1 MKVTGLARIISLLLV
16 IVLGTTGLGN
26 MNVFAEEISRL
37 VLNKNELSMEVGGT
51 QSITAT
57 AVYVSGKTEDVT
69 IKTDWKSE
77 TPDVATVYSG
87 SVSAKAEGTAVLTA
101 SYMGQA
107 VIVNVNVTKKVKA
120 LTKDKQTVDL
130 RLGKSEQVELTAIY
144 QDGKDEKVTKK
155 ADWSSDN
162 STVATVTNGLITG
175 HSSGEANV
183 TARFGNQ
190 TVTIPVSVEIVKR
203 LDPEMSQVSLLLKGK
218 PLKIKLNAT
227 YPNGTVEDVA
237 DKAEWTT
244 DKETVADALKGTIT
258 AYGPGQAIITAKY
271 GTKTATIKVDVD
283 HAIRLELEPH
293 ELFMKKNE
301 TKDVRLSATYPDETF
316 ENITT
321 RAEWSTSDEKIVS
334 VYQGKLSAN
343 AVGEAVITAKY
354 GDKTVSMTVDVE
366 VPRRLELNKDLVSL
380 QTGKGGDLELTAFYA
395 NNTKEEVTKQAEW
408 SSDNEAVAYVSKGK
422 ITAYKAGEATITAKY
437 AGKTVTAKV
446 SVDIPSKIVPNNSS
460 VGLQIGDTEQIG
472 LTAVYPDGK
481 EDVITDKAEWS
492 TASASVA
499 EVRNGLITGVGTGST
514 TITAKYGTRTATI
527 KVSVGVLL
535 SLTADKNQLVL
546 KKGDSQT
553 IVLTAKY
560 ADGKSKDVAEDAAWT
575 SSNPQA
581 ATVEAGKITAV
592 GSGETTITAA
602 FDNKT
607 VKITVQVDMASTLK
621 ADPVF
626 MVISLGETKQISLL
640 ATDLGG
646 ASRNVTNNAEW
657 STSNVKIAQ
666 VSNGMVTPIANG
678 KVTITAK
685 YGGKTVSIPVEVG
698 VIQKLEADKVF
709 INTKTGQKVQ
719 INLTATLSDGTKK
732 DVTPYADWKTAAYK
746 IAEVKD
752 GLVTATGYGKTKVTA
767 RYEGKSVSIP
777 VEVDI
782 LKYLKTDVV
791 QVELSKGSTKQ
802 VKAVATYVD
811 GSEADV
817 TKPALWTSSNIM
829 IADVK
834 DGVIKATGKG
844 TVNVTVSYAGK
855 KTNVKVTVR

>member
-1 MKVTGLARIISLLLV
+1 
-16 IVLGTTGLGN
+16 
-26 MNVFAEEISRL
+26 MNAFAEEISRL
-37 VLNKNELSMEVGGT
+37 VLNKNELSMEVGST
-51 QSITAT
+51 QLLTAT

-107 VIVNVNVTKKVKA
+107 VVVNVKVTKKVKA

-130 RLGKSEQVELTAIY
+130 RLGNSEQVELTAIY
-144 QDGKDEKVTKK
+144 QDGTDEKVTQK

-162 STVATVTNGLITG
+162 SAVATVTNGLITG

-203 LDPEMSQVSLLLKGK
+203 LDPEISQVSLLLKGK
-218 PLKIKLNAT
+218 PQKIKLYAT
-227 YPNGTVEDVA
+227 YPDGTVEDVA

-258 AYGPGQAIITAKY
+258 GYGPGQATITAKY

-283 HAIRLELEPH
+283 HAIRLELDPK
-293 ELFMKKNE
+293 ELFMKKNTTQE
-301 TKDVRLSATYPDETF
+301 VRLSATYPDETI

-343 AVGEAVITAKY
+343 SVGEAVITAKY
-354 GDKTVSMTVDVE
+354 GEKTVSLTVDVE
-366 VPRRLELNKDLVSL
+366 VPRRLELNKDLVSM
-380 QTGKGGDLELTAFYA
+380 QTGKSEELTLEASYA
-395 NNTKEEVTKQAEW
+395 NNTKEDVTNQAEW

-437 AGKTVTAKV
+437 GGKTVTAKV
-446 SVDIPSKIVPNNSS
+446 SVDIPNKIVPNNSS
-460 VGLQIGDTEQIG
+460 VGLQIGDTEQIT
-472 LTAVYPDGK
+472 LKAVFPDGRE
-481 EDVITDKAEWS
+481 EDVTDKAEWS
-492 TASASVA
+492 TASGSVA
-499 EVRNGLITGVGTGST
+499 EVRNGLITGVGTGAT
-514 TITAKYGTRTATI
+514 TITAKYGTRTASI

-535 SLTADKNQLVL
+535 SLTADKNQLVM

-560 ADGKSKDVAEDAAWT
+560 ADGKSKDVAEDATWT
-575 SSNPQA
+575 SSNLQA

-592 GSGETTITAA
+592 GSGETTIAA
-602 FDNKT
+602 TFDNKT
-607 VKITVQVDMASTLK
+607 VKIAVQVDMAVTLK

-646 ASRNVTNNAEW
+646 ASRNVTSDAEW

-666 VSNGMVTPIANG
+666 VTNGLVTPIANG

-719 INLTATLSDGTKK
+719 IKLTATLSDGTKK
-732 DVTPYADWKTAAYK
+732 DVTQYADWKTAAYK
-746 IAEVKD
+746 IAEVKG
-752 GLVTATGYGKTKVTA
+752 GLVTANGYGKTKVTA

-791 QVELSKGSTKQ
+791 KVDLSQGSTKQ

-829 IADVK
+829 IVDVK

-844 TVNVTVSYAGK
+844 TASITVSYAGK
-855 KTNVKVTVR
+855 KTIVKVTVR